1 MRKYLLMIIVIAG
14 FFFSEITTV
23 HAQGVVR
30 ILDLR
35 ALNEVDLKDKQE
47 AARLWDIM
55 HTTATLQGIVNR
67 NSPKLYIRY
76 VKNGQGENVDDYWW
90 NKYRRPG
97 EWLAG
102 RDTVATTELVDVI
115 AAFRK
120 EIRGV
125 VVYDSNVASTSNV
138 ASSVAGIE
146 DLIAVRYD
154 DSPQSLYS
162 RLVLNG
168 LKLPVK
174 CWLVRKD
181 GTSLFTGKGKIS
193 GTDRPST
200 GSLKIDPYVW
210 FIEKYLKTGRCNT
223 EYAAYYID
231 QFWRTDPT
239 RTVTNHH
246 QLTNH
251 DFFVSRKA
259 FFFDLSPWGDEPA
272 TDDLTQKQ
280 GLDLQTLETFLK
292 EAYKQNKGE
301 KYCYIGGFPSWI
313 YKYTQHAG
321 GKHEDVATEWEFS
334 RIISAYNAFKD
345 ADAIGLGALAN
356 SSFWQHFPLRESYPQ
371 KWVTHQEL
379 KDRGYLN
386 PDGTVNFQGRN
397 FILFYVGDYDSSSWI
412 AQTTPF
418 LWDEPNRG
426 NIPLMWSISP
436 VLAERVP
443 MVMHNYRMT
452 ATPNDYFA
460 SADNGAGYL
469 MPGML
474 QSPRPISGLKSGLD
488 AWAKHCTKYY
498 RKWGLTIT
506 GFVIDGEAPGLD
518 QNGLDCYAS
527 FSPNGIVPQK
537 TPLTLLHKDM
547 PVIRADFDIVDSDC
561 RKAADVVAERV
572 SKRPI
577 PFHWFRAILKSP
589 SWYKGIC
596 DELKQRQSNIEL
608 LDAPTFFELYRIYLK
623 QNPEAAEG
631 KINMN

>member
-1 MRKYLLMIIVIAG
+1 MINKYLKIIVVLLLVANATFAG
-14 FFFSEITTV
+14 NKIGIYDLRYTLQADLSTAQGLNLAWDDV
-23 HAQGVVR
+23 HAVSTLQGVVNR
-30 ILDLR
+30 DTP
-35 ALNEVDLKDKQE
+35 
-47 AARLWDIM
+47 RLYVYFVMEGNNDID
-55 HTTATLQGIVNR
+55 G
-67 NSPKLYIRY
+67 
-76 VKNGQGENVDDYWW
+76 YWW
-90 NKYRRPG
+90 NKYSRKG
-97 EWLAG
+97 EWLYG
-102 RDTVATTELVDVI
+102 RETQTYRTMEELFTAYASYI
-115 AAFRK
+115 
-120 EIRGV
+120 EGV
-125 VVYDSNVASTSNV
+125 VVYDGNVPSTSNV

-146 DLIAVRYD
+146 NLVAIRYD
-154 DSPQSLYS
+154 DTPGSLYD
-162 RLVLNG
+162 RLVVHG
-168 LKLPVK
+168 PKLPVK
-174 CWLVRKD
+174 RWLLNPD
-181 GTSLFTGKGKIS
+181 GTSMFTGKKGMEIPETS
-193 GTDRPST
+193 RLST
-200 GSLKIDPYVW
+200 GSLKNDPYVW
-210 FIEKYLKTGRCNT
+210 FIEKYMKTGKCNT
-223 EYAAYYID
+223 EFAAYYID

-251 DFFVSRKA
+251 DFFVSKKA

-272 TDDLTQKQ
+272 TDDPTQEE
-280 GLDLQTLETFLK
+280 GLDLQILKTFLQ

-301 KYCYIGGFPSWI
+301 KFCYIGGFPSWI

-356 SSFWQHFPLRESYPQ
+356 SSFWQHFPLQEKYPQ

-379 KDRGYLN
+379 MDRGYLN
-386 PDGTVNFQGRN
+386 RDGTINFQGRN

-418 LWDEPNRG
+418 LWDEPSRG
-426 NIPLMWSISP
+426 EVPLMWSVSP

-443 MVMHNYRMT
+443 MVMHNYRVT

-460 SADNGAGYL
+460 AADNGAGYL

-474 QSPRPISGLKSGLD
+474 QEPRSVSGLKSGLS
-488 AWAKHCTKYY
+488 AWAKHCSKYY
-498 RKWGLTIT
+498 QKWGLTIT

-518 QNGLDCYAS
+518 SDGLDCYAS

-537 TPLTLLHKDM
+537 MPLTLLHNDM
-547 PVIRADFDIVDSDC
+547 PVIRADYDIVDHDY
-561 RKAADVVAERV
+561 RRATDVIVERV
-572 SKRPI
+572 EKRPV

-596 DELKQRQSNIEL
+596 DELKQRHTNIEL

-623 QNPEAAEG
+623 QHPDAAAG
-631 KINMN
+631 KITMN

>member
-1 MRKYLLMIIVIAG
+1 MINKYLKIIIVLLLVANATFAG
-14 FFFSEITTV
+14 NKIGIYDLRYTLQADLSTAQGLNLAWDDV
-23 HAQGVVR
+23 HAV
-30 ILDLR
+30 
-35 ALNEVDLKDKQE
+35 
-47 AARLWDIM
+47 
-55 HTTATLQGIVNR
+55 ATLQGVVNR
-67 NSPKLYIRY
+67 DTPRLYVYFVMEGNNDID
-76 VKNGQGENVDDYWW
+76 GYWW
-90 NKYRRPG
+90 NKYSRKG
-97 EWLAG
+97 EWLYG
-102 RDTVATTELVDVI
+102 RETQTYRTMEELFTAYASYI
-115 AAFRK
+115 
-120 EIRGV
+120 EGV
-125 VVYDSNVASTSNV
+125 VVYDGNVPSTSNV

-146 DLIAVRYD
+146 NLVAIRYD
-154 DSPQSLYS
+154 DTPGSLYD
-162 RLVLNG
+162 RLVVHG
-168 LKLPVK
+168 PKLPVK
-174 CWLVRKD
+174 RWLLNPD
-181 GTSLFTGKGKIS
+181 GTSMFTGKKGMEIPETS
-193 GTDRPST
+193 RLST
-200 GSLKIDPYVW
+200 GSLKNDPYVW
-210 FIEKYLKTGRCNT
+210 FIEKYLKKGLCNT

-251 DFFVSRKA
+251 DFFVSKKA

-272 TDDLTQKQ
+272 TDDPTQEE
-280 GLDLQTLETFLK
+280 GLDLQILKTFLQ

-301 KYCYIGGFPSWI
+301 KFCYIGGFPSWI

-356 SSFWQHFPLRESYPQ
+356 SSFWQHFPLQEKYPQ

-379 KDRGYLN
+379 MDRGYLN
-386 PDGTVNFQGRN
+386 RDGTINFQGRN

-418 LWDEPNRG
+418 LWDEPSRG
-426 NIPLMWSISP
+426 EVPLMWSVSP

-443 MVMHNYRMT
+443 MVMHNYRVT

-460 SADNGAGYL
+460 AADNGAGYL

-474 QSPRPISGLKSGLD
+474 QEPRSVSGLKSGLS
-488 AWAKHCTKYY
+488 AWAKHCSKYY
-498 RKWGLTIT
+498 QKWGLTIT

-518 QNGLDCYAS
+518 SDGLDCYAS

-537 TPLTLLHKDM
+537 MPLTLLHNDM
-547 PVIRADFDIVDSDC
+547 PVIRADYDIVDHDY
-561 RKAADVVAERV
+561 RRATDVIVERV
-572 SKRPI
+572 EKRPV

-596 DELKQRQSNIEL
+596 DELKQRHTNIEL

-623 QNPEAAEG
+623 QHPDAAAG
-631 KINMN
+631 KITMN